1 MRAWLWAAVLIV
13 LAAAIGMACGGG
25 GDGGAEPTPDRQT
38 LEAML
43 NSITLKLE
51 DLPGSFNVQQETF
64 TDNEQA
70 AVIDPEGPTKG
81 KERAVEFLSLILDH
95 PSGKRETKDRT
106 NLVLSEI
113 SSSLPS
119 SAVNAARERGQRKT
133 LERVVEELRAE
144 DGTEP

>member
-1 MRAWLWAAVLIV
+1 MEIQAVP
-13 LAAAIGMACGGG
+13 LALEILLGMAQLLAKESKK
-25 GDGGAEPTPDRQT
+25 DT
-38 LEAML
+38 
-43 NSITLKLE
+43 
-51 DLPGSFNVQQETF
+51 
-64 TDNEQA
+64 
-70 AVIDPEGPTKG
+70 GPTKG

-119 SAVNAARERGQRKT
+119 SVVNAARERGQRKT
-133 LERVVEELRAE
+133 LERVVEELRSE